1 MDFVSITNEK
11 GRGIK
16 MGLRTNIENQTLT
29 KNGDLYLLR
38 LVGTIIKENEES
50 SFFYTLSLNEDG
62 EEVEKK
68 IDLRNP
74 SKSEVEGWEKS
85 TVITE
90 IIHLAKESIKALKVL
105 PAISKDDFMCVEENC
120 KNYGHGSYNYAC
132 MMKNSTG
139 PVFSIVLSKTNKPY
153 FFTEIKGKD
162 QTFFRMDD
170 FLTEEMKELLIGNM
184 KKYSKQRVRLLAN
197 GFYLHEK

>member
-1 MDFVSITNEK
+1 MTNKK

-29 KNGDLYLLR
+29 KKGDLYLLR
-38 LVGTIIKENEES
+38 LVGRITKEKEES
-50 SFFYTLSLNEDG
+50 SFFYTLLLDKEG
-62 EEVEKK
+62 EVVEKK

-74 SKSEVEGWEKS
+74 EKSEVEGWEKS
-85 TVITE
+85 NVITE

-105 PAISKDDFMCVEENC
+105 PAISADDLVCVEENSR
-120 KNYGHGSYNYAC
+120 NYGHGSYGYAC

-139 PVFSIVLSKTNKPY
+139 PVFSILLSKTNQPY
-153 FFTEIKGKD
+153 FFTEIKGKH

-170 FLTEEMKELLIGNM
+170 FLTEELKKLLIGNM
-184 KKYSKQRVRLLAN
+184 KKYSKERVRLLAN
-197 GFYLHEK
+197 GYILNDEGIV